1 MMHRKR
7 WNIFLIMILAV
18 LVGLAFFTNAQ
29 ADYWTALPPYNV
41 LWPLWSPALS
51 PPDPISGV
59 PTPLVNA
66 LTRMTILP
74 VQPAM
79 IWDPASPEANNGPL
93 PWLAYNAPLAFGGG
107 LMIWDQYYGMRP
119 FPLDYML
126 DPLTGGP
133 LPIPLPLSYWLLNP
147 IEFEE
152 INAYH
157 FILGNLVYSNT
168 YGVPLANLLTPAEFW
183 GIPPL
188 TVGIY

>member
-1 MMHRKR
+1 MHRKKG
-7 WNIFLIMILAV
+7 NIVFIITLTI
-18 LVGLAFFTNAQ
+18 LVGLVFFTHAQ
-29 ADYWTALPPYNV
+29 ADYWTAMPPYNV

-51 PPDPISGV
+51 PVNPLTGV
-59 PTPLVNA
+59 PAPLVTSI
-66 LTRMTILP
+66 TRDTVLP

-79 IWDPASPEANNGPL
+79 LWDPASPGANNGPL

-119 FPLDYML
+119 FPPDYML
-126 DPLTGGP
+126 DPVSSAP
-133 LPIPLPLSYWLLNP
+133 LPIPLPLSYWLLGP

-157 FILGNLVYSNT
+157 FLLGNLAYANT
-168 YGVPLANLLTPAEFW
+168 YGAPLANLLTAAEFW

>member
-1 MMHRKR
+1 MHRKR
-7 WNIFLIMILAV
+7 WNMFLIMV
-18 LVGLAFFTNAQ
+18 LTVLMCLVFFTYAQ

-51 PPDPISGV
+51 PPDPITGV

-79 IWDPASPEANNGPL
+79 IWDPASPGANNAPL

-119 FPLDYML
+119 FPPDYML
-126 DPLTGGP
+126 DPLTGVP
-133 LPIPLPLSYWLLNP
+133 APIPLPLSYWLLSP
-147 IEFEE
+147 IAFDE

-157 FILGNLVYSNT
+157 YILGNLVYANT
-168 YGVPLANLLTPAEFW
+168 YGVPITSLLTAQQFW
-183 GIPPL
+183 GLPDL